1 MPRDQRPPRQAPA
14 TVQRVARGVRDTAVR
29 THNVG
34 VRAVSG
40 DKPLA
45 LGFVG
50 AFVAAVVLLSGPM
63 QSWMQSRER
72 VELLEAQAAALEE
85 ANTELERQKA
95 DLNDPAQLE
104 LRAREDGFV
113 RPGEVPYVVVP
124 PEVDRPQIVE
134 PLPDPEAA
142 ADEDQ
147 PWFVR
152 LWDGLTSIFGE

>member
-1 MPRDQRPPRQAPA
+1 MTEQSGRRAPA
-14 TVQRVARGVRDTAVR
+14 PVRAIARVTRDSVVR

-45 LGFVG
+45 LGFV
-50 AFVAAVVLLSGPM
+50 AVFVASVVLLSGPM
-63 QSWMQSRER
+63 QSRLASSDR
-72 VELLEAQAAALEE
+72 VELLEAQALALEA
-85 ANTELERQKA
+85 ANADLERQKA
-95 DLNDPAQLE
+95 DLNDPDQLE

-134 PLPDPEAA
+134 PLPEAT
-142 ADEDQ
+142 DEG
-147 PWFVR
+147 PAWFVR
-152 LWDGLTSIFGE
+152 MWNGLTSIFGE